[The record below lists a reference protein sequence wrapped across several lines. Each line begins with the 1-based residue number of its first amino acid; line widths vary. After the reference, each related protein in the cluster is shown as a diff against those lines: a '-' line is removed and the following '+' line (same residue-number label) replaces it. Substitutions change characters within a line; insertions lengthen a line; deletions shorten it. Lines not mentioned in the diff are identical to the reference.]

1 MLRVSDCIADC
12 VGLTIQKLTEW
23 QHIGNQIKAA
33 MIFMQELT
41 KSAKPVRA
49 LAAFQPWILAGER
62 PSLVPPP
69 ARRTLKAINSS

>member
-33 MIFMQELT
+33 MIFMRELT
-41 KSAKPVRA
+41 KSAKPVGA
-49 LAAFQPWILAGER
+49 WAA
-62 PSLVPPP
+62 V
-69 ARRTLKAINSS
+69 